1 MILGGAFLT
10 CGVLSRTRQRVSK
23 SKRPKRLSFL
33 CSLQVCEMAGR
44 CARRA
49 AMALQGWI
57 SRCGGRLV
65 APLSAPPN
73 HRLAPPS
80 SSLPRGAK
88 GSIRATRPRLER
100 DYHQNMQMS
109 QIIFCGFGDG
119 EGACARSRANLGFY
133 RSPPRSSRAN
143 LASAMIRT
151 FDVCTF
157 AESMSIHE
165 PCFRSSPQL
174 FLLQSELEVLSS
186 SGRPTAPQFFCMTRA
201 AALGRGLL
209 ATSLTTCASATL
221 SGFLRRY
228 T

>member
-10 CGVLSRTRQRVSK
+10 CGVLRSRTRQRVSK

-119 EGACARSRANLGFY
+119 AGACARSRANLGFY
-133 RSPPRSSRAN
+133 RSPPRSSAADAAN
-143 LASAMIRT
+143 HVR
-151 FDVCTF
+151 
-157 AESMSIHE
+157 
-165 PCFRSSPQL
+165 
-174 FLLQSELEVLSS
+174 
-186 SGRPTAPQFFCMTRA
+186 
-201 AALGRGLL
+201 
-209 ATSLTTCASATL
+209 
-221 SGFLRRY
+221 
-228 T
+228 